1 MSIFLNCSLYYR
13 IKRLNV
19 FNEKMDVFIVSCV
32 YLYLWVIFSVFANR
46 LSRALLYILGLRVMT
61 GRSQIDLPALGF
73 IPILLNLG

>member
-1 MSIFLNCSLYYR
+1 M
-13 IKRLNV
+13 

-46 LSRALLYILGLRVMT
+46 LSRALLHILGLRVMT